1 MRKELDAVAATE
13 DVSSACA
20 RSPSIRAFR
29 SLWSYSTGYLLGTWP
44 CIRCGAVNKWQ
55 VDKKA
60 LDDTIAR
67 RTFVIPSFE
76 IHGGVAGLYDYGP
89 PGCALKENMIAL
101 WRQHFILED
110 SILQIECTTL
120 TSYPVLKASGVCVS
134 ARVCRVWFAGHRSGL
149 SSPSSHWLSHLLL
162 RRVSRALSSRAALT
176 TIYMLTTACVHSRA
190 LTLHVDDDV
199 CALTRPFVR
208 LLAQATLTSSRT

>member
-134 ARVCRVWFAGHRSGL
+134 ARVCRVSPLWIEFAFFSLAVASSG
-149 SSPSSHWLSHLLL
+149 
-162 RRVSRALSSRAALT
+162 A
-176 TIYMLTTACVHSRA
+176 ACVAS
-190 LTLHVDDDV
+190 TLCSGRVDYHLYVDDS
-199 CALTRPFVR
+199 VR
-208 LLAQATLTSSRT
+208 AFTSTHSSCR

>member
-1 MRKELDAVAATE
+1 MRWCPRDNFARVLAALHRFLT
-13 DVSSACA
+13 AA
-20 RSPSIRAFR
+20 
-29 SLWSYSTGYLLGTWP
+29 
-44 CIRCGAVNKWQ
+44 NKWP

-101 WRQHFILED
+101 WRQHFVLED

-120 TSYPVLKASGVCVS
+120 TSYPVLKASGAFRFIGPCVC
-134 ARVCRVWFAGHRSGL
+134 CGDEGHYFATHCGQCQR
-149 SSPSSHWLSHLLL
+149 W
-162 RRVSRALSSRAALT
+162 
-176 TIYMLTTACVHSRA
+176 
-190 LTLHVDDDV
+190 
-199 CALTRPFVR
+199 
-208 LLAQATLTSSRT
+208 